1 MVENNI
7 KKQIVEFV
15 YEYQTLDPDVIRQA
29 VPDAEMYSV
38 QDIQN
43 LIQED
48 FETISRKIEH
58 YENHPDYKG

>member
-1 MVENNI
+1 MVENSI

-15 YEYQTLDPDVIRQA
+15 YEYQTLDPDVIKQA
-29 VPDAEMYSV
+29 VPDAEIYSV
-38 QDIQN
+38 EDIQN

-48 FETISRKIEH
+48 FEKISRKIEH